1 MSIHTTKN
9 RKLMLVNVEI
19 YVDITE
25 HEEEQSDDMPASYEC
40 EISFDEEKLI
50 ELARAQLKED
60 FTNNQ

>member
-1 MSIHTTKN
+1 MTIHTSHH

-25 HEEEQSDDMPASYEC
+25 SEEDQSNDMPASYEC

-50 ELARAQLKED
+50 ELARQQLKED
-60 FTNNQ
+60 FINNQ